1 MATADGLRDA
11 GEQLYVGFTKALSR
25 WIAGLRYEDVPQAAI
40 PWVKAAVLDYFAVA
54 LAGCRAEGLKIL
66 RRHVWSQYAK
76 GNTTIIGEADH
87 LSAEGAALY
96 NGTMAHWEEYDD
108 ATFGMAGHP
117 SVVVMPALFAATENH
132 GGSGKDFIAA
142 YLAGFETCAKVGRL
156 INPQSIVLGYHPTA
170 IIGTLG
176 AAAAAANLLR
186 FDARATENALGIAAS
201 HSSGLRPQ
209 LGFMVKPLHA
219 GLAARG
225 GLAAALLTRDGFGSA
240 ENVIE
245 GKHGFAHAFSG
256 GRPNDFEALAAKIGQ
271 PMEILDP
278 GIAFKIFPSNFHT
291 QAGVV
296 AVLQMVKEDGL
307 EANDVERVRCLGNH
321 MIQHSLWNDNPQ
333 SGLEGKLS
341 LHYCIAAAIVDG
353 QLEVEQFRDERVH
366 DPRVRELIRRVTIEP
381 HPDMAKL
388 DFTKG
393 KDFLGMEV
401 VVTLKDGRTLSRHIK
416 SGFSVPGLE
425 GSELHPALI
434 DKFTR
439 NAKRV
444 LSDAAIAQCLAR
456 VRRLESLNTVGEL
469 LEPLRL

>member
-1 MATADGLRDA
+1 MS
-11 GEQLYVGFTKALSR
+11 FTKTLSK
-25 WIAGLRYEDVPQAAI
+25 WISELRYESVPEAAV

-54 LAGCRAEGLKIL
+54 LAGCKAEGLAIL
-66 RRHVWSQYAK
+66 RKYVASQYAK
-76 GNTTIIGEADH
+76 GDATIIGEQERM
-87 LSAEGAALY
+87 SGEAAAFY

-117 SVVVMPALFAATENH
+117 SVVIMPALFAAAETH
-132 GGSGKDFIAA
+132 GADGKRFVAA
-142 YLAGFETCAKVGRL
+142 YVAGFETCAKVGRL

-176 AAAAAANLLR
+176 AAAAVSNLLG
-186 FDARATENALGIAAS
+186 FDAATTENALGIAAS
-201 HSSGLRPQ
+201 YSSGLRPQ

-225 GLAAALLTRDGFGSA
+225 GLAAALLTKDGFGSA
-240 ENVIE
+240 RNIIE
-245 GKHGFAHAFSG
+245 VKHGFANVFSG
-256 GRPNDFEALAAKIGQ
+256 GKPNDFESLEAKIGK
-271 PMEILDP
+271 PFEILDP

-296 AVLQMVKEDGL
+296 AALQMVKEDGVR
-307 EANDVERVRCLGNH
+307 AQDVERVRCLTNH
-321 MIQHSLWNDNPQ
+321 MILHSLWNDNPQ

-341 LHYCIAAAIVDG
+341 LHYCMAAAIVDG
-353 QLEVEQFRDERVH
+353 QLEVEQFREERVK
-366 DPRVRELIRRVTIEP
+366 DPLVRELIRRVSIEP

-401 VVTLKDGRTLSRHIK
+401 IITLKNGRTVSRHIK

-425 GSELHPALI
+425 GKELHPALI

-439 NAKRV
+439 NARRV
-444 LSDAAIAQCLAR
+444 LPEAAINDCLTR
-456 VRRLESLNTVGEL
+456 VRALERASAASEL
-469 LEPLRL
+469 LEPLRV

>member
-1 MATADGLRDA
+1 MS
-11 GEQLYVGFTKALSR
+11 FTKTLST
-25 WIAGLRYEDVPQAAI
+25 WIAGLRYESVPEAAL

-54 LAGCRAEGLKIL
+54 LAGCKAHDLAIVRKYVAA
-66 RRHVWSQYAK
+66 QYAK
-76 GNTTIIGEADH
+76 GGATIIGEQERM
-87 LSAEGAALY
+87 SEEAAAFY

-117 SVVVMPALFAATENH
+117 SVVIMPALFAAAETH
-132 GGSGKDFIAA
+132 GATGKQFVAA
-142 YLAGFETCAKVGRL
+142 YVAGFETCAKVGRL

-176 AAAAAANLLR
+176 AAAAVSNLLG
-186 FDARATENALGIAAS
+186 FDAATTENALGIAAS
-201 HSSGLRPQ
+201 YSSGLRPQ

-225 GLAAALLTRDGFGSA
+225 GLAAALLTKSGFGSA
-240 ENVIE
+240 RNIIENR
-245 GKHGFAHAFSG
+245 HGFANVFSG
-256 GRPNDFEALAAKIGQ
+256 GKPNDFEAIEAKIAN
-271 PMEILDP
+271 PLEILDP

-291 QAGVV
+291 QAGIV
-296 AVLQMVKEDGL
+296 AALQMVKEDGVR
-307 EANDVERVRCLGNH
+307 AQDVERVRCLGNH

-341 LHYCIAAAIVDG
+341 LHYCIAAVLVDG
-353 QLEVEQFRDERVH
+353 QVEVEQFREERVR
-366 DPRVRELIRRVTIEP
+366 DPLIRDIIGRVSIEP

-401 VVTLKDGRTLSRHIK
+401 IIQLKNGRTFSRHIK

-425 GSELHPALI
+425 GAELHPALI

-444 LSDAAIAQCLAR
+444 LTDAAISDCLTR
-456 VRRLESLNTVGEL
+456 VRALERAQSAGDL
-469 LEPLRL
+469 LQPLRV

>member
-1 MATADGLRDA
+1 MS
-11 GEQLYVGFTKALSR
+11 FTTTLSK
-25 WIAGLRYEDVPQAAI
+25 WISGLRYDDLPAAVT

-54 LAGCRAEGLKIL
+54 LAGCKAEGLAIV
-66 RRHVWSQYAK
+66 RQYVASQYAA
-76 GNTTIIGEADH
+76 GDATLIGEAACV
-87 LSAEGAALY
+87 SAEAAALY

-117 SVVVMPALFAATENH
+117 SVVIMPALFAAAEVY
-132 GGSGKDFIAA
+132 GGDGERFVAA
-142 YLAGFETCAKVGRL
+142 YVAGFETCAKIGRA

-176 AAAAAANLLR
+176 AAAAVSNLLG
-186 FDARATENALGIAAS
+186 FDAAQTENALGIAAS
-201 HSSGLRPQ
+201 CSSGLRPQ

-225 GLAAALLTRDGFGSA
+225 GLAAALLTRGGFGSA
-240 ENVIE
+240 RGIVENR
-245 GKHGFAHAFSG
+245 HGYAHAFSG
-256 GRPNDFEALAAKIGQ
+256 GKPNDLEALEAKIAA
-271 PMEILDP
+271 PLEILDP

-291 QAGVV
+291 QAAIV
-296 AVLQMVKEDGL
+296 AVLQMVKEEGVR
-307 EANDVERVRCLGNH
+307 ARDVARVRCLANH
-321 MIQHSLWNDNPQ
+321 MIQHSLWNDDPQ
-333 SGLEGKLS
+333 TGLEGKLS
-341 LHYCIAAAIVDG
+341 LHYCVAVALADG
-353 QLEVEQFRDERVH
+353 QVEVEQFREERVK
-366 DPRVRELIRRVTIEP
+366 DPLVRDLMRRITIEP
-381 HPDMAKL
+381 HPAMAAL

-401 VVTLKDGRTLSRHIK
+401 AIELNDGRTVSRHVK

-444 LSDAAIAQCLAR
+444 LSDAAIDACLTR
-456 VRRLESLNTVGEL
+456 VRSLERAGGAREL
-469 LEPLRL
+469 LETLELGA

>member
-1 MATADGLRDA
+1 MS
-11 GEQLYVGFTKALSR
+11 FTKTLSK
-25 WIAGLRYEDVPQAAI
+25 WIASLRYANVPEDSV
-40 PWVKAAVLDYFAVA
+40 PWVRTAVLDYFAVA
-54 LAGCRAEGLKIL
+54 LAGCKAEGLQIV
-66 RRHVWSQYAK
+66 RRYVAAQYAK
-76 GNTTIIGEADH
+76 GDATLIGEKERMS
-87 LSAEGAALY
+87 LEGAALY

-117 SVVVMPALFAATENH
+117 SVVIMPALFAAAESADST
-132 GGSGKDFIAA
+132 GKEFVAA

-176 AAAAAANLLR
+176 AAAAVSNLLK
-186 FDARATENALGIAAS
+186 FDAAATENALGIAAS
-201 HSSGLRPQ
+201 FSSGLRPQ

-219 GLAARG
+219 GLASRG
-225 GLAAALLTRDGFGSA
+225 GLAAALLTQGGFRSA
-240 ENVIE
+240 GNIIEN
-245 GKHGFAHAFSG
+245 KHGFANAFSG
-256 GRPNDFEALAAKIGQ
+256 GKPNDFEALAAKIGN
-271 PMEILDP
+271 PFEILDP

-291 QAGVV
+291 QAGIV
-296 AVLQMVKEDGL
+296 AVLQMVKEDGVR
-307 EANDVERVRCLGNH
+307 AQDVERVRCLGNH

-341 LHYCIAAAIVDG
+341 LHYCIAAALVDG
-353 QLEVEQFRDERVH
+353 QLEVEQFREERVQ
-366 DPRVRELIRRVTIEP
+366 DPLIRDIIRRVSIEP

-401 VVTLKDGRTLSRHIK
+401 VITLKNGRTVSRHIK
-416 SGFSVPGLE
+416 TGFSVPGLK
-425 GSELHPALI
+425 GTELHPELI

-444 LSDAAIAQCLAR
+444 LGHAAIGECLDR
-456 VRRLESLNTVGEL
+456 VRALEDTHNMRDVLKALQG
-469 LEPLRL
+469 PQ

>member
-1 MATADGLRDA
+1 MS
-11 GEQLYVGFTKALSR
+11 FTKTLSK
-25 WIAGLRYEDVPQAAI
+25 WIAGLRYADAPEDAV
-40 PWVKAAVLDYFAVA
+40 PWVRTAVLDYFAVA
-54 LAGCRAEGLKIL
+54 LAGCKAEGLKIV
-66 RRHVWSQYAK
+66 RRYVAAQYAK
-76 GNTTIIGEADH
+76 GDATLIGEH
-87 LSAEGAALY
+87 ERMSLEGAALY

-117 SVVVMPALFAATENH
+117 SVVIMPALFAAAESADST
-132 GGSGKDFIAA
+132 GKEFVAA

-176 AAAAAANLLR
+176 AAAAVSNLLK
-186 FDARATENALGIAAS
+186 FDAKATENALGIAAS
-201 HSSGLRPQ
+201 FSSGLRPQ

-219 GLAARG
+219 GLASRG
-225 GLAAALLTRDGFGSA
+225 GLAAALLTQDGFESA
-240 ENVIE
+240 ENIIE
-245 GKHGFAHAFSG
+245 NKHGFANAFSG
-256 GRPNDFEALAAKIGQ
+256 GKPNDFEALAAKIAN
-271 PMEILDP
+271 PFEILDP

-291 QAGVV
+291 QAGIV
-296 AVLQMVKEDGL
+296 AVLQMVKEDGVR
-307 EANDVERVRCLGNH
+307 AQDVERVRCLGNH

-341 LHYCIAAAIVDG
+341 LHYCIAAALIDG
-353 QLEVEQFRDERVH
+353 QLEVEQFREERVQ
-366 DPRVRELIRRVTIEP
+366 DPLVRDIIRRVSIEP

-401 VVTLKDGRTLSRHIK
+401 AITLKNGRTVSRHIK
-416 SGFSVPGLE
+416 TGFSVPGLK
-425 GSELHPALI
+425 GTELHPELI

-444 LSDAAIAQCLAR
+444 LGDAAIGECLDR
-456 VRRLESLNTVGEL
+456 VRALEHARKVRDL
-469 LEPLRL
+469 LKPLQGPA